1 MPFSPKN
8 LGDLI
13 DRSKDL
19 NRLAIIDLRLPDAP
33 KEYSFGDMDRLS
45 GGVAR
50 YLQSRGF
57 PRGSRIAVASLNR
70 AEYIAVYFG
79 VMRAGHVI
87 VPVNIKLPKDI
98 IDFVIDD
105 STIILAFADSAT
117 RDKLPA
123 GLEVIDFDDTG
134 PKGFHALVKPSDF
147 DTVTPE
153 ADELAQILYTSG
165 STGRPKGV
173 LLTHA
178 GQLWVL
184 AAKALPPEFANER
197 QVLAQPL
204 FHMNGLIVTK
214 CVFLGGASMVMMP
227 SFNPVVYTEAL
238 AKYRVTSAF
247 AIPTMFAR
255 VVKVLDERKDIDLS
269 NIKQIVLASAPLTQ
283 ALVDRVRA
291 AVPTASVSNNFGTT
305 EAGAAVFGKHP
316 AGLPTPD
323 LSIGY
328 PVPRSEVKLVDGP
341 DEDHGTLMMRNPAL
355 MVGYQNLPE
364 KTAQVVKD
372 GWYISGDVMRRD
384 KNGFFF
390 FFGRADDMFVCSG
403 ENIYPLEVEKM
414 LERHPAVQQ
423 ASVVPLPDDERGQVP
438 VAFIVP
444 VAGEKPTVETL
455 KAFSIDNGPA
465 YQHPRRIEIRADLPL
480 AGTNKIDRNALIKRA
495 RELEAAGQWTK

>member
-1 MPFSPKN
+1 MTISPKN

-13 DRSKDL
+13 DRSQDL
-19 NRLAIIDLRLPDAP
+19 NRLAIVDLRLPEAP
-33 KEYSFGDMDRLS
+33 KEYSYAAMDRMS

-50 YLQSRGF
+50 YLQSRNF
-57 PRGSRIAVASLNR
+57 PRGSRIAVAAFNR

-79 VMRAGHVI
+79 VMRAGHTV
-87 VPVNIKLPKDI
+87 VPVNIKLPRDI
-98 IDFVIDD
+98 IDFIIED
-105 STIILAFADSAT
+105 SEIILAFADAGM
-117 RDKLPA
+117 RGKLPPS
-123 GLEVIDFDDTG
+123 LEVIDFDDEG
-134 PKGFHALVKPSDF
+134 PAGFAALVKPSEF
-147 DTVTPE
+147 DTVTPGP
-153 ADELAQILYTSG
+153 DELAQILYTSG

-184 AAKALPPEFANER
+184 AAKAIPPEFANER
-197 QVLAQPL
+197 QILAQPL

-214 CVFLGGASMVMMP
+214 CIFLGGASMVVMP
-227 SFNPVVYTEAL
+227 SFNAVAYTEAL
-238 AKYRVTSAF
+238 SKYRITSAF

-255 VVKVLDERKDIDLS
+255 VVKVLEDRPDIDLS
-269 NIKQIVLASAPLTQ
+269 SIKQIVLASAPLSQ
-283 ALVDRVRA
+283 AMVDRVQA
-291 AVPTASVSNNFGTT
+291 AIPGAPVSNNFGTT

-316 AGLPTPD
+316 KGLPTPS

-328 PVPRSEVKLVDGP
+328 PVPGSDVKLVDGP
-341 DEDHGTLMMRNPAL
+341 DDDHGTLMMRNPAL
-355 MVGYQNLPE
+355 MVGYANLPE

-384 KNGFFF
+384 ENGFFF

-414 LERHPAVQQ
+414 LERHPGVQQ

-444 VAGEKPTVETL
+444 AAGAAPTVDEI
-455 KAFSIDNGPA
+455 KKFAIDNGPA
-465 YQHPRRIEIRADLPL
+465 YQHPRRVEIRTDLPL

-495 RELEAAGQWTK
+495 RELEAEGKWSK

>member
-1 MPFSPKN
+1 MTIRPKN

-13 DRSKDL
+13 DRSQDL
-19 NRLAIIDLRLPDAP
+19 SRLAIVDLRVPEVP
-33 KEYSFGDMDRLS
+33 KEYSFADMDRLS

-50 YLQSRGF
+50 YLQSRNF
-57 PRGSRIAVASLNR
+57 PRGSRIAVAALNR

-79 VMRAGHVI
+79 VMRAGHAV

-98 IDFVIDD
+98 IDFIIDD
-105 STIILAFADSAT
+105 SNIILAFTDMAT
-117 RDKLPA
+117 RDKLPP
-123 GLEVIDFDDTG
+123 GVEVIDFDDEG
-134 PKGFHALVKPSDF
+134 PKGFAALVKPSEF
-147 DTVTPE
+147 DTVTPAE
-153 ADELAQILYTSG
+153 GDLAQILYTSG

-173 LLTHA
+173 LLPHA

-184 AAKALPPEFANER
+184 AAKALSPEFARER
-197 QVLAQPL
+197 QILAQPL

-214 CVFLGGASMVMMP
+214 CVFLGGASMVVMP
-227 SFNPVVYTEAL
+227 SFNPVAYTEAL
-238 AKYRVTSAF
+238 AKYRITSAF

-255 VVKVLDERKDIDLS
+255 VVKVLEERKDIDLS
-269 NIKQIVLASAPLTQ
+269 AIKQIVLASAPLTL
-283 ALVDRVRA
+283 ALVNRVRA
-291 AVPTASVSNNFGTT
+291 AIPSATVANNFGTT

-316 AGLPTPD
+316 DGLPTPD

-328 PVPRSEVKLVDGP
+328 PVPGSDVRLVDGP

-384 KNGFFF
+384 ENGFFF

-444 VAGEKPTVETL
+444 VAGAAPTVDAI
-455 KAFSIDNGPA
+455 KKFSIENGPA
-465 YQHPRRIEIRADLPL
+465 YQHPRRIEIRTDLPL
-480 AGTNKIDRNALIKRA
+480 AGTNKIDRNALTKRA
-495 RELEAAGQWTK
+495 RELEAAGKWSQ

>member
-1 MPFSPKN
+1 MATFPTN

-13 DRSKDL
+13 DRSQDL
-19 NRLAIIDLRLPDAP
+19 NRLAIVDLRLPDAP
-33 KEYSFGDMDRLS
+33 REYTYADMERLS

-50 YLQSRGF
+50 YLQSRDL
-57 PRGSRIAVASLNR
+57 PKGSRIAVAALNR

-98 IDFVIDD
+98 IEFIVDD
-105 STIILAFADSAT
+105 SSIRLAFADAAA
-117 RDKLPA
+117 RDKLPS
-123 GLEVIDFDDTG
+123 GLETIDFDDAG
-134 PKGFHALVKPSDF
+134 RNGFAALVKPSAF
-147 DTVTPE
+147 DTVTPG
-153 ADELAQILYTSG
+153 AGDLAQILYTSG

-173 LLTHA
+173 LLSHA

-184 AAKALPPEFANER
+184 KAKTLPAEFAREH

-214 CVFLGGASMVMMP
+214 CIFLGGASLVVMP
-227 SFNPVVYTEAL
+227 SFNPVAYTEAM
-238 AKYRVTSAF
+238 AKYKITSAF

-255 VVKVLDERKDIDLS
+255 VVKVLDERPDIDLS
-269 NIKQIVLASAPLTQ
+269 SIKQIVLASAPLTQ
-283 ALVDRVRA
+283 ALIDRVRA
-291 AVPTASVSNNFGTT
+291 AVPTASVSNNPDG
-305 EAGAAVFGKHP
+305 V
-316 AGLPTPD
+316 PTPD
-323 LSIGY
+323 LSVGY
-328 PVPRSEVKLVDGP
+328 PVPGSEVRLVDGP
-341 DEDHGTLMMRNPAL
+341 DKDHGTLMMRNPAV

-364 KTAQVVKD
+364 KTAQVIKD

-414 LERHPAVQQ
+414 LERHPAVAQ

-444 VAGEKPTVETL
+444 VAGARPTVDEI
-455 KAFSIDNGPA
+455 KKFAIDNGPA
-465 YQHPRRIEIRADLPL
+465 YNHPRRVEFRADLPL
-480 AGTNKIDRNALIKRA
+480 AGTNKIDRNMLTKRA
-495 RELEAAGQWTK
+495 RELEAEKKWSP

>member
-1 MPFSPKN
+1 MATFPTN

-13 DRSKDL
+13 DRSQDL
-19 NRLAIIDLRLPDAP
+19 NRLAIVDLRLPDAP
-33 KEYSFGDMDRLS
+33 KEYTFADMDRLS

-50 YLQSRGF
+50 YLQSRNF
-57 PRGSRIAVASLNR
+57 PKGSRIAVAAFNR

-79 VMRAGHVI
+79 VMRAGHVV

-98 IDFVIDD
+98 IDFIIDD
-105 STIILAFADSAT
+105 SSIILAFADAGA

-123 GLEVIDFDDTG
+123 SLEVIEFDDDG
-134 PKGFHALVKPSDF
+134 PRGFAALAKPSEF
-147 DTVTPE
+147 DTVTPG
-153 ADELAQILYTSG
+153 ASDLAQILYTSG

-173 LLTHA
+173 LLPHA

-184 AAKALPPEFANER
+184 KAKALPPEFARER
-197 QVLAQPL
+197 QILAQPL

-214 CVFLGGASMVMMP
+214 CIFLGGASLVVMP
-227 SFNPVVYTEAL
+227 SFNPVAYTEAM
-238 AKYRVTSAF
+238 AKYKITSAF

-255 VVKVLDERKDIDLS
+255 VVKVLDERPDIDLS
-269 NIKQIVLASAPLTQ
+269 AIKQIVLASAPLTQ

-316 AGLPTPD
+316 DGLPTPD

-328 PVPRSEVKLVDGP
+328 PVPGSDVKLVDGH
-341 DEDHGTLMMRNPAL
+341 DENHGTLMMRNPAL

-384 KNGFFF
+384 KNGFFY

-414 LERHPAVQQ
+414 LERHPAIQQ

-444 VAGEKPTVETL
+444 VAGQTL
-455 KAFSIDNGPA
+455 TADEVKKFAIDNGPA
-465 YQHPRRIEIRADLPL
+465 YNHPRRVEFRADLPL

-495 RELEAAGQWTK
+495 RELEAEKKWST